1 MTLSA
6 RSNPGKLAH
15 KGYSGF
21 TMVELI
27 FSLVIVGIL
36 ASIAG
41 MGIVSAISGYAIVRE
56 NVSLSQKIQLAATRI
71 QRELLELTAI
81 GFMDD
86 SRPYLIYESATG
98 RRQAIAKVDDTIRLY
113 DLDDDQSGPLDD
125 AYLENNGDVL
135 TDSVD
140 SFALNYFQGGTAWTG
155 ADIRELSTISFSL
168 NLSRTEVS
176 GSLVTI
182 ATRVHLRNN
191 DNYGGS
197 APTLPTPPAGD
208 QYACFITVAA
218 SGTTGLAWTGSLWSI
233 QCVLTVILLLAMV
246 FGWRQRKPVMCRKMK
261 IGPTGADSG
270 SALIG
275 IIVTIL
281 VFAALG
287 AAIVPMI
294 SSSQL
299 HRTAAD
305 RSAQAYYLAESG
317 LRYAASRYLDATGE
331 TEKFTVL
338 DNLHGITHR
347 LQDNQG
353 EFTVSVV
360 PYYFVAAI
368 DQTNTTTLI
377 TQMVGQPGY
386 SFPLAGGRLSIDDAV
401 VSFSSASIIGQQIT
415 FDALSLPVTV
425 TAGTSVYPA
434 AQTSPNQTVSNGGD
448 LILAAGNSD
457 LFPERNG
464 SFVLQGVTFT
474 YREKTSGT
482 DTLVGI
488 KPTDG
493 TDFADFSLTGI
504 ETIRLKK
511 FIKIT
516 SNGAVGSGDMRASRD
531 IVYHVQIPEE
541 KEPRRIVFHDT
552 FENLDQW
559 NADDSALGSHETA
572 TLGEN
577 TVLRVTGVEQ
587 SGADSPGASL
597 IELNTAAVQFNPDR
611 FDTQVK
617 IGFDPDSPD
626 YYAAGISFRLTE
638 GGDNTYGLSFQRSA
652 PGGDTSAIDNIY
664 NGLKPFSVDKVQAFV
679 LWQST
684 GGDNADKQWLAYR
697 QISNLNLDSSTQKI
711 TEAQWVDRSSYKE
724 SDSITDITTVPA
736 LPCDYNMVKLKFTT
750 DCDPV
755 LSDCTSLWVSIDDG
769 ANWLLARDDE
779 VDLTDFAEQ
788 AIPSIKF
795 RINQGTL
802 GWHIFSIEMVA
813 DDFDIQ
819 NATLLARFK
828 ESSAIEFQNGV
839 GPDSISD
846 GDRIVGVNSS
856 SSATVYGSP
865 IVSSGSWTNGDTA
878 SGTILLDNVNGSFDV
893 GGQEQITINGKS
905 VGFNCTGYLAQG
917 HFIKAYYGT
926 ESGCGTPNTDP
937 LDSEKG
943 ANPIDPAN
951 LNWPPDEG
959 DPWTEEKDNF
969 TLIQWDA
976 LNSAV
981 GTVELIDALDQPNTI
996 VRSSETALM
1005 NDGSTLGLHT
1015 VGGGSLNVYFDDF
1028 AYQSF
1033 VDQPVAIS
1041 QPIQY

>member
-1 MTLSA
+1 MTLPA
-6 RSNPGKLAH
+6 RSNPGQRAH
-15 KGYSGF
+15 KGDSGF
-21 TMVELI
+21 TLVELI
-27 FSLVIVGIL
+27 FSLVVVGIL

-41 MGIVSAISGYAIVRE
+41 MGVVSAISGYAIVRE

-81 GFMDD
+81 VFKED
-86 SRPYLIYESATG
+86 SRPCLIYESATG

-125 AYLENNGDVL
+125 AYLDNNGDIL

-140 SFALNYFQGGTAWTG
+140 SFALNYFQGASDWTG
-155 ADIRELSTISFSL
+155 ADIRELSTIDYSL
-168 NLSRTEVS
+168 SLSRTEGA
-176 GSLVTI
+176 GSSVTI

-197 APTLPTPPAGD
+197 APTLPTPPAGG
-208 QYACFITVAA
+208 QYACFITSAG
-218 SGTTGLAWTGSLWSI
+218 SGSTGLAWIRHPWTIRCL
-233 QCVLTVILLLAMV
+233 LTLILLLAMV
-246 FGWRQRKPVMCRKMK
+246 FWWRRREPVVRQKMK
-261 IGPTGADSG
+261 IGTIDTDSG

-317 LRYAASRYLDATGE
+317 LRYAASQYLDAAGE
-331 TEKFTVL
+331 TEKFTAL

-353 EFTVSVV
+353 EFTVSVT
-360 PYYFVAAI
+360 PYYFVADI

-377 TQMVGQPGY
+377 THMVGQPGY
-386 SFPLAGGRLSIDDAV
+386 AFPLAGGSLSIDDTV
-401 VSFSSASIIGQQIT
+401 YSFSSASILGQQIT
-415 FDALSLPVTV
+415 FDALSLPVAV
-425 TAGTSVYPA
+425 TAGTPVYPA

-448 LILAAGNSD
+448 LSLSAGNGD

-464 SFVLQGVTFT
+464 SFVLQGVTYT
-474 YREKTSGT
+474 YREKSPDT

-493 TDFADFSLTGI
+493 TDFTDFSLTGI

-541 KEPRRIVFHDT
+541 KEPRRIVFHET
-552 FENLDQW
+552 FDNLDNW
-559 NADDSALGSHETA
+559 NAEESALGSHETA

-577 TVLRVTGVEQ
+577 TVLRVTGVDQ
-587 SGADSPGASL
+587 SGADTPGASL

-638 GGDNTYGLSFQRSA
+638 GGDKTYGLSFQRST
-652 PGGDTSAIDNIY
+652 GKGDPSDNIY
-664 NGLKPFSVDKVQAFV
+664 DGLKPFDDGGIQAII

-684 GGDNADKQWLAYR
+684 GGNAEDRQWLAYK
-697 QISNLNLDSSTQKI
+697 QISDVNLFSSTQTI
-711 TEAQWVDRSSYKE
+711 TDAE
-724 SDSITDITTVPA
+724 SDWPVTEGQRKKSISIDLSPVPEIQ
-736 LPCDYNMVKLKFTT
+736 CDYKKLK
-750 DCDPV
+750 
-755 LSDCTSLWVSIDDG
+755 LKWASDCQSLELSV
-769 ANWLLARDDE
+769 NDDE
-779 VDLTDFAEQ
+779 TWQKLDNNEFDISGYEGVSSVQIRFAIGAETELC
-788 AIPSIKF
+788 S
-795 RINQGTL
+795 INQ
-802 GWHIFSIEMVA
+802 IEMVA

-846 GDRIVGVNSS
+846 GDRIVGVDSG

-865 IVSSGSWTNGDTA
+865 IVSSGSWTSADTA
-878 SGTILLDNVNGSFDV
+878 SGTILLENVNGTFDV
-893 GGQEQITINGKS
+893 GGQEQIAVNGKS
-905 VGFNCTGYLAQG
+905 VVFNCSGYLAQG

-937 LDSEKG
+937 MDGEKG

-951 LNWPPDEG
+951 PNWPPDEG

-976 LNSAV
+976 INSDV
-981 GTVELIDALDQPNTI
+981 GTVELVDALEQPDTV
-996 VRSSETALM
+996 VRSWETALM
-1005 NDGSTLGLHT
+1005 DDGSTLGLHT
-1015 VGGGSLNVYFDDF
+1015 VGSGSLNVYFDDF

-1033 VDQPVAIS
+1033 VDQPVAVS